1 MGVHLKLFQTKSF
14 MRVLI
19 AFVFV
24 VLNIAAFAQQD
35 PLYSQYMLNPFQIN
49 PAYAGLNNNVNAM
62 AGYRTQWAGLD
73 GQPTTMNVSAHSSAA
88 KNKVGIGI
96 LFVNDKVGN
105 LSNTE
110 TNVAISYKLSF
121 KESTFSFGMQAGVQH
136 FRADNSQIN
145 LFDGDDLAFADN
157 ERGSR
162 LNIGAGAILKSEK
175 FFIGLSVPRLLPSTF
190 SNGGQEFKLYSQHY
204 YLMAGYVQY
213 LNEHVRLKP
222 SVLLRGVKG
231 APPSVDLAFN
241 LNINARH
248 TAGVF
253 TRTFNTYGVLLQ
265 TLVKEKLRLGY
276 VFELPTNK
284 SVGTQFT
291 SHELS
296 VGVLLSVFSFQEQSL
311 SNF

>member
-1 MGVHLKLFQTKSF
+1 MKITLAIFTTLLSIP
-14 MRVLI
+14 VL
-19 AFVFV
+19 
-24 VLNIAAFAQQD
+24 AQQD

-49 PAYAGLNNNVNAM
+49 PAYAGLNNNFNAM
-62 AGYRTQWAGLD
+62 AGYRTQWTSLE
-73 GQPTTMNVSAHSSAA
+73 GQPKTMNVSAHSSLAS
-88 KNKVGIGI
+88 NKVGVGI
-96 LFVNDKVGN
+96 LFVNDQIGN
-105 LSNTE
+105 ISNTE
-110 TNVAISYKLSF
+110 TNLAVSYKLQF
-121 KESTFSFGMQAGVQH
+121 KESTFSFGMQAGVQS
-136 FRADNSQIN
+136 FRTDNSKIN
-145 LFDGDDLAFADN
+145 IFDADDVAFANN

-190 SNGGQEFKLYSQHY
+190 NNGGQDFELYNQHY

-213 LNEHVRLKP
+213 LTEHVRLKP
-222 SVLLRGVKG
+222 SVLLRGVQG
-231 APPSVDLAFN
+231 APPSVDIAFN
-241 LNINARH
+241 LNINAIH

-265 TLVKEKLRLGY
+265 TLVKEKFRFGY

-291 SHELS
+291 SHELT
-296 VGVLLSVFSFQEQSL
+296 VGVLLSVFTFHEESL